1 MFHVSEQFLK
11 TNFQS
16 VCHVQKMLFVNK
28 NWAGFIVICKVN
40 KIIMAKSLL
49 GFLSL
54 VSSIMF
60 NDNPPFVR
68 VQFVKKIKYI
78 WYKMI
83 CEFDDSCIEFEK
95 TWN

>member
-1 MFHVSEQFLK
+1 
-11 TNFQS
+11 
-16 VCHVQKMLFVNK
+16 
-28 NWAGFIVICKVN
+28 
-40 KIIMAKSLL
+40 MAKSLL

-83 CEFDDSCIEFEK
+83 MRIWQFMYRILK
-95 TWN
+95 TWKLIKYHENDKIGLDIRIMHN